1 MIYSNDYVKPCYK
14 KLRPAVAI
22 RCVQECLNQT
32 VVDGEVV
39 ENTLVDV
46 YSRVSKH
53 DSFDTLLKSQI
64 DCVMHYY
71 YTLNGSKMVSN
82 AELFTCDISQVN
94 LNPNTSEQYPSK
106 FVDKRIHNN
115 DKDLESTKRETL
127 ESGSVKTALE
137 AIGIKKSC
145 GSIVKKSTSV
155 TPTNSPKV
163 VRSRYFIK

>member
-1 MIYSNDYVKPCYK
+1 
-14 KLRPAVAI
+14 
-22 RCVQECLNQT
+22 
-32 VVDGEVV
+32 
-39 ENTLVDV
+39 
-46 YSRVSKH
+46 
-53 DSFDTLLKSQI
+53 
-64 DCVMHYY
+64 
-71 YTLNGSKMVSN
+71 MVSN